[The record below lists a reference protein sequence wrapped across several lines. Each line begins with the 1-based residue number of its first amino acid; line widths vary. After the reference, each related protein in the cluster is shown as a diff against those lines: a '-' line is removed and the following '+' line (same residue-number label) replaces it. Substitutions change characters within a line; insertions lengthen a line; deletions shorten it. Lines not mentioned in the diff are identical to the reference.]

1 MISID
6 GKKIGVNNPVYIVAE
21 VGLNHNGDIKI
32 AKRLVD
38 AALEA
43 GADAIKF
50 QTYKT
55 EEFVSRSN
63 QYFDVFKNVE
73 LSYEDFAELKNY
85 SKNNGITFFSTP
97 FDIESADYL
106 KKIGVSC
113 FKIASSDLTN
123 IPLIRHISKMNTP
136 MIISTGLSTMEEIDE
151 AVHCCLFEGN
161 KNIALLHCVASY
173 PTLPEETNLNAMN
186 FIRDR
191 FGFPVGYSDNGESTL
206 VDLVAVSMGT
216 NLIEKHFTLDK
227 KMNGPDHSF
236 SIEPPGLKTLISQIR
251 LIEKM
256 KGDGI
261 KLPQTSELEGRY
273 FIRKSIITRKDIKVN
288 EMLTKE
294 NISIKR
300 PAEGIEPK
308 YLEQVIG
315 KRVNKEIRKDT
326 AIYWKDL
333 V

>member
-1 MISID
+1 MVSIE
-6 GKKIGVNNPVYIVAE
+6 GKRIGINNPVYVIAE
-21 VGLNHNGDIKI
+21 AGINHNGDIKI

-55 EEFVSRSN
+55 EEFVTRSN
-63 QYFDVFKNVE
+63 QYFDLFKNAE
-73 LSYEDFAELKNY
+73 LAHEDFAELKDY

-97 FDIESADYL
+97 FDIESADFL

-123 IPLIRHISKMNTP
+123 IPLIKHISKMNTT
-136 MIISTGLSTMEEIDE
+136 MIISTGLSTMEEIYE
-151 AVHCCLFEGN
+151 AVNCCLFEGN
-161 KNIALLHCVASY
+161 KKIVLLHCVASY
-173 PTLPEETNLNAMN
+173 PTLPEETNLTAMN

-206 VDLVAVSMGT
+206 VDLTAVSMGA

-236 SIEPPGLKTLISQIR
+236 SIEPQGLKTLISQIR

-261 KLPQTSELEGRY
+261 KLPQTTELEGRY
-273 FIRKSIITRKDIKVN
+273 FIRKSITARKDIKIN
-288 EMLTKE
+288 EILTKE

-308 YLEQVIG
+308 YLEQIVG